1 MGYSLY
7 MPLVILLLK
16 FHLKYHTQETIVR
29 VIKED
34 SNKRVVKCYTVLQ
47 LSKVRGVCTVMYLE
61 ETLKENLIFLKL

>member
-1 MGYSLY
+1 
-7 MPLVILLLK
+7 MPLVNLLLK

-34 SNKRVVKCYTVLQ
+34 SNKRVVKCHTVLQ
-47 LSKVRGVCTVMYLE
+47 LSNVRGVCTVMYLE